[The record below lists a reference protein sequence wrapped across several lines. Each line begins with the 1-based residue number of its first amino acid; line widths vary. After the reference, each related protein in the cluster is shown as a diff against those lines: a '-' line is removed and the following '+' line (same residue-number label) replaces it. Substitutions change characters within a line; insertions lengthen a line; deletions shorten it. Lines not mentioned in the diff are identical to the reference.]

1 MSLMKIDPPGESEVG
16 GQRAPFEI
24 FGGAQEGEDRMLGRR
39 TIGRTLALVV
49 CSVAVVFAAAC
60 GGGGQGGNGGGQGN
74 KGPFTIG
81 VSNGF
86 ISSEWRT
93 QMIDDLQRVNN
104 EYKQEGL
111 TEDLVIESADVD
123 AQGQIQQMRNLI
135 NRGVDAIIV
144 NPNDATALDQVI
156 GQAEQAGIPVIAVD
170 QEIGAPGVTN
180 VVIDQG
186 EWASMGAEWL
196 VKELGGEGEVVV
208 INGIAGHPANEARY
222 DAVKEVF
229 ADNPGIEVVQETNA
243 DWDQATAQQEMSNI
257 LASQPNIDGV
267 WTQDGMARGV
277 LQAVQAANPGEYPVI
292 SGEARSGYMRLW
304 QEVRQ
309 ENPDF
314 ASYGPINPPGVGAS
328 GLRVAVEL
336 LQGKEIKQSELQGEA
351 GNTLYVPIP
360 GVVTNQNLEEEIQK
374 IDVEGEYVLDGI
386 ISREQAQ
393 TYFQ

>member
-1 MSLMKIDPPGESEVG
+1 VPD
-16 GQRAPFEI
+16 EI
-24 FGGAQEGEDRMLGRR
+24 FSGTQEGENRMFGRKS
-39 TIGRTLALVV
+39 IGKALALVV
-49 CSVAVVFAAAC
+49 CLVAVTFAAAC

-74 KGPFTIG
+74 QGPFTIG

-93 QMIDDLQRVNN
+93 QMIDDLEKVNN

-111 TEDLVIESADVD
+111 TEDLVIESADTD
-123 AQGQIQQMRNLI
+123 PQGQIQQMRNLI
-135 NRGVDAIIV
+135 NRGVDGIIV

-156 GQAEQAGIPVIAVD
+156 GQAENAGIPVIAVD
-170 QEIGAPGVTN
+170 QEIDAPGVTN

-186 EWASMGAEWL
+186 EWARMGAEWL
-196 VKELGGEGEVVV
+196 VEELGGEGDVVV

-222 DAVKEVF
+222 DAVKAVF
-229 ADNPGIEVVQETNA
+229 AENPGIEVVQETNA

-277 LQAVQAANPGEYPVI
+277 LQAVQADNPQEYPVI

-304 QEVRQ
+304 QDVRQ
-309 ENPDF
+309 QNPEF

-328 GLRVAVEL
+328 GLRVMVEL
-336 LQGKEIKQSELQGEA
+336 LQGKEIKQSELEGEA

-360 GVVTNQNLEEEIQK
+360 GVVTNQNLDEELQK

-386 ISREQAQ
+386 ISRKQAQ
-393 TYFQ
+393 SYLE